1 MAIGNPQAMKMKVGG
16 AVSNGPKDG
25 IYRAVVA
32 DVSVDVAKKSGR
44 PYIALEF
51 HGSKDPEHP
60 SLNGKKIL
68 TGKFYGASDSDDPEK
83 VKQMNGMLKSRLFR
97 GFGIPWPKEFKE
109 FDPRVFLKK
118 EVYIVVGKGKPNEQ
132 GESYAEVKAIA
143 LKKDQLPK
151 SVLENAA
158 SGSED
163 EASE

>member
-1 MAIGNPQAMKMKVGG
+1 MAIGNPQALKLKVGG

-25 IYRAVVA
+25 IYRAIVA

-51 HGSKDPEHP
+51 HGCKDADHP
-60 SLNGKKIL
+60 SMNGKKIL
-68 TGKFYGASDSDDPEK
+68 TAKFYAASEQDDAEK

-97 GFGIPWPKEFKE
+97 GFGVPWPKEFKE

-132 GESYAEVKAIA
+132 GESFAEVKAIA

-151 SVLENAA
+151 SALESAEK
-158 SGSED
+158 SE
-163 EASE
+163 EAEG